1 MKIYYNGNLYGHKKA
16 TAFVEKHGKIIFIG
30 NDDEALKYNGDS
42 IDLKKKYVYPGFN
55 DSHMHLVNYGQSL
68 RNLLLENHTDSLA
81 DLLGELQRNLL
92 PGKWLVGRGWNH
104 DYFKDVSRF
113 PTRKDLDSI
122 SKEDPIVI
130 TRACGHILVANSKA
144 IELANIHDQEVE
156 GGSYDLETGIFKE
169 NALNLIYNAIGK
181 PTVDD
186 IKESIMIAQKSLN
199 SYGITS
205 VQSDDF
211 LSATDNYHDALE
223 ALKQLDA
230 ENKLTVR
237 VYEQAQFTN
246 IVTLKEFVDSG
257 YHTGVGTNMFKIG
270 PLKMLGDGSLGGR
283 TAYLSE
289 PYYDDPTTQGIP
301 VYTKEEFKEMFDFAN
316 KNQMQIA
323 IHAIGDGILDW
334 IIEAYEYA
342 LANHPRQ
349 NHRHGIVHC
358 QITRQD
364 QLLKIK
370 QLHLHA
376 YIQSIFLDYD
386 NHIVNERVK
395 PEIAKTSYNFKTLK
409 EITTISNGSDCPVEK
424 PDILKGIQLAI
435 TRTSID
441 GTGPYLKEQSLTRE
455 EAIDSFTIDGAYASF
470 EENIKGSIEIGKFC
484 DLVILENDIL
494 SVDVN
499 KIKDIK
505 VLATI
510 IDGNIVYGGI

>member
-1 MKIYYNGNLYGHKKA
+1 
-16 TAFVEKHGKIIFIG
+16 
-30 NDDEALKYNGDS
+30 
-42 IDLKKKYVYPGFN
+42 
-55 DSHMHLVNYGQSL
+55 
-68 RNLLLENHTDSLA
+68 
-81 DLLGELQRNLL
+81 
-92 PGKWLVGRGWNH
+92 
-104 DYFKDVSRF
+104 
-113 PTRKDLDSI
+113 
-122 SKEDPIVI
+122 
-130 TRACGHILVANSKA
+130 
-144 IELANIHDQEVE
+144 
-156 GGSYDLETGIFKE
+156 
-169 NALNLIYNAIGK
+169 
-181 PTVDD
+181 
-186 IKESIMIAQKSLN
+186 
-199 SYGITS
+199 
-205 VQSDDF
+205 
-211 LSATDNYHDALE
+211 
-223 ALKQLDA
+223 
-230 ENKLTVR
+230 
-237 VYEQAQFTN
+237 
-246 IVTLKEFVDSG
+246 
-257 YHTGVGTNMFKIG
+257 
-270 PLKMLGDGSLGGR
+270 
-283 TAYLSE
+283 
-289 PYYDDPTTQGIP
+289 
-301 VYTKEEFKEMFDFAN
+301 
-316 KNQMQIA
+316 MQIA

-349 NHRHGIVHC
+349 DHRHGIVHC